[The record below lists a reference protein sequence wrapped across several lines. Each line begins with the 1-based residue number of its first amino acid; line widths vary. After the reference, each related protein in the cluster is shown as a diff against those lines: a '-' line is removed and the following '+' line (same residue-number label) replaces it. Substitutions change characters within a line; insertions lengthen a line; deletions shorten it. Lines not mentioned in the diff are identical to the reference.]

1 MPIFLPVQPGV
12 ARRPNF
18 RPVMFPNLR
27 PVMVPMAVSFQ
38 SPRAFHLR
46 GPYCAHQAIF
56 QTAAMTPGTELHDI
70 RMEMGLSP
78 HELWEVMSAEIWRS
92 HAEGLPSYWDRIYD
106 GIVDMSNGRPCS
118 LIPETRTMFRDRRR
132 HGRARPNHHRIEDER
147 IQRRPRVEGPHGCD
161 VCIDNRQHH
170 PSGHHQGRN
179 RLLRHVEPFD
189 ADHSMGTHQHHNDS
203 RHQSPRHAS
212 PIPPHRRSSVPVPRA
227 RQDAWSGDEGRRRRQ
242 RYARLEDE
250 GFW

>member
-1 MPIFLPVQPGV
+1 
-12 ARRPNF
+12 
-18 RPVMFPNLR
+18 
-27 PVMVPMAVSFQ
+27 MVPMAVSFQ
-38 SPRAFHLR
+38 SPRAFPLR

-78 HELWEVMSAEIWRS
+78 RELWEVMSAEMWRS

-118 LIPETRTMFRDRRR
+118 LIPETRIMFRDRRR

-147 IQRRPRVEGPHGCD
+147 IQRRPRVEGPHECD

-179 RLLRHVEPFD
+179 PLLGHVEPFD
-189 ADHSMGTHQHHNDS
+189 ADHSMDIRVLDMQAQYLLIVVQASPFLELGKTHGVGMKDADGDS
-203 RHQSPRHAS
+203 DTQDLKMRVSGRRTESKFHPSIPRHEQQNGPFCNFQCES
-212 PIPPHRRSSVPVPRA
+212 
-227 RQDAWSGDEGRRRRQ
+227 EGLGQ
-242 RYARLEDE
+242 VV
-250 GFW
+250 